1 MPVARIRVIESR
13 VTGGQRPAEPSKRRA
28 GPRTPPS
35 SRPHGLARQGV
46 VARTALACPP
56 LGPAVADATTASATP
71 ETVACRAL
79 TTNVPS
85 DRTCCSLS
93 TNWPPGMETV
103 WFTVPSTGTA
113 TPLIERLEMYEV
125 PSPELPFRGARAAAS
140 AELAAMVIPAMMRLS
155 EER

>member
-1 MPVARIRVIESR
+1 PISL
-13 VTGGQRPAEPSKRRA
+13 
-28 GPRTPPS
+28 
-35 SRPHGLARQGV
+35 H
-46 VARTALACPP
+46 RTAICVRCALVFPP
-56 LGPAVADATTASATP
+56 LGPAVAHATTAGATP
-71 ETVACRAL
+71 ETRACRAL

-103 WFTVPSTGTA
+103 WFTVPPTGTA